1 MVHHVVPPKMA
12 RQTDTE
18 DSSAL
23 EFLEK
28 KMTLVKV
35 P

>member
-28 KMTLVKV
+28 KWLL
-35 P
+35 